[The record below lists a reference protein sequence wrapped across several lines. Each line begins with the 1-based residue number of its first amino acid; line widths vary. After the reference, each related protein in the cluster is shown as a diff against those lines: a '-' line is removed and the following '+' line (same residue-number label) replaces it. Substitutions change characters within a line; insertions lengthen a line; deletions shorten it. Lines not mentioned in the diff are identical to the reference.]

1 MGATRATPVSN
12 LCRRGLKVLAA
23 APPRRGTIGAE
34 AKMPDWLKTSFHFKR
49 SIVVAARKPVSHLRK
64 ETKVLEEPIAVLG
77 KLAEHAGREPAQGSG
92 KARCLTLFQPPI

>member
-12 LCRRGLKVLAA
+12 LYRRGLKVLAA

-34 AKMPDWLKTSFHFKR
+34 AKMPDWLKTSFLFKR

-64 ETKVLEEPIAVLG
+64 ETKALEEPLAVLG
-77 KLAEHAGREPAQGSG
+77 KLTEHAGREPARGSG